1 MSLRKNER
9 CPIHKSFFCCRWEQP
24 SRQRE
29 FLSLVRE
36 GVNQSR
42 ACRFW
47 RGIPEPT
54 SQKTRVPPPDS
65 TPASPA
71 EETAALQ
78 EFPGIWQG
86 QSLVNTRGICGLR
99 FEIRTNPQK
108 QRGFSGYTTLS
119 RAYTLLIPN
128 LYKSATAMDAADF
141 LRPVSSI
148 LTGTVTNGT
157 LQFHVDK
164 KLGDKPT
171 SFTLTPFSTQLA
183 AEWHEASCS
192 GGQNLLTKAEWERL

>member
-9 CPIHKSFFCCRWEQP
+9 CPIHNSFFCCRWEELW
-24 SRQRE
+24 RQRE
-29 FLSLVRE
+29 VASPVKE
-36 GVNQSR
+36 GINQIR

-54 SQKTRVPPPDS
+54 SQETRVPPPDS

-78 EFPGIWQG
+78 EFPGIWQR
-86 QSLVNTRGICGLR
+86 QSLVNTRGLCGLR
-99 FEIRTNPQK
+99 FEIKPNPQK
-108 QRGFSGYTTLS
+108 QREFSGYTTLS
-119 RAYTLLIPN
+119 CAYTPLIPS
-128 LYKSATAMDAADF
+128 LHKPATAMDVAYF
-141 LRPVSSI
+141 LRPVSSN
-148 LTGTVTNGT
+148 LTGTVTNGI

-164 KLGDKPT
+164 TLGDRCPPT

-183 AEWHEASCS
+183 AEWQDASRVGS
-192 GGQNLLTKAEWERL
+192 QMLLTKAK